1 MKNNFKEAQMSYI
14 KSFRVFLAV
23 VCMTVACALSGT
35 ADLGDPTLS
44 VYYNF
49 DGNGDTV
56 EDGSIYGNDGK
67 IEGKAVREDGV
78 IEKAIVL
85 EPNTW
90 VDLNGP
96 EFENVPLEGITIA
109 VWVNHNDSAEPQSIF
124 DAIGTDHGSGLYHVE
139 IRPAGFRWFHR
150 DGAEKEVFNINP
162 GPIIK
167 GGKWVHFTGTY
178 DSKSGTARTYIDGKE
193 THEAKGD
200 GELSDNWG
208 VQAEIGHHKNGRWFD
223 GLMDEFYIFN
233 RALSEAEIQEV
244 MDGEF
249 LAVQPQDKLTT
260 TWGGLK
266 ARQ

>member
-1 MKNNFKEAQMSYI
+1 MFYNSI
-14 KSFRVFLAV
+14 KFLHVSLAV
-23 VCMTVACALSGT
+23 VCLIGAGALSVT
-35 ADLGDPTLS
+35 ADLGDATLS

-67 IEGKAVREDGV
+67 IEGKAAREDGV

-90 VDLNGP
+90 VDMNGP

-162 GPIIK
+162 GPVIK

-178 DSKSGTARTYIDGKE
+178 DSKSGTAKTYVDGKE
-193 THEAKGD
+193 THEAKGG

-233 RALSEAEIQEV
+233 RALSEDEIQEV

-266 ARQ
+266 ARR